1 VGDLDTTQTDLSP
14 ERFDPERTPGTLV
27 EAEHRARYWC
37 ASQWAAGKRVL
48 DAGCGTGYGLAMLLA
63 EGPESVT
70 GVDLSE
76 EAMADAGRLLGE
88 QAELVRADVRDL
100 PFDDDTFDLVVCFE
114 VIEHVERQRDALDE
128 LKRVLRPSGVL
139 LISSPNRDVYP
150 PGNPHHVREYRPEE
164 LQAEL
169 EERFENVKLYR
180 QHPWLASA
188 LLPDESLAA
197 DEPRQVLA
205 AAVGERLDP
214 GSETYTV
221 AVAGDTP
228 LSTPPGIVVI
238 GDDFEVRWWHEQL
251 DRLGIEAHR
260 SAREAAELEAEIQRL
275 SRAVLDTEQT
285 AARAIELERRLEDL
299 EAECAR
305 LTEHSAYCERVI
317 HDMEESVSWRL
328 TAPVRALKAL
338 LTRSGSRSAR

>member
-1 VGDLDTTQTDLSP
+1 VSDLDTTQTDLSP
-14 ERFDPERTPGTLV
+14 ERFDPERTRGTLI

-37 ASQWAAGKRVL
+37 ASQLAAGKRVL

-76 EAMADAGRLLGE
+76 EAVAEAGRRLGDD
-88 QAELVRADVRDL
+88 AELVRADVRDL
-100 PFDDDTFDLVVCFE
+100 PFEEDSFDMVVCFE

-128 LKRVLRPSGVL
+128 LKRVLRPGGML

-188 LLPDESLAA
+188 LLPDEALAA
-197 DEPRQVLA
+197 GEPRDLLA

-221 AVAGDTP
+221 AVASDAP
-228 LSTPPGIVVI
+228 LSALPGIVVL
-238 GDDFEVRWWHEQL
+238 GDDFEVRWWHEQI
-251 DRLGIEAHR
+251 DRLGLADHR
-260 SAREAAELEAEIQRL
+260 STRTAAELEAEVQRL

-285 AARAIELERRLEDL
+285 AARAVELERRLDDL

-305 LTEHSAYCERVI
+305 LTEHSGHCERVI
-317 HDMEESVSWRL
+317 HDMEDSVSWRV
-328 TAPVRALKAL
+328 TAPIRALKAR
-338 LTRSGSRSAR
+338 LTRSGSRSAP